1 MQVFSTKSNIP
12 QKLITDPN
20 LLLFPTLNQSFHL
33 CPKINLSGLSS
44 SCLFFFPFSF
54 RPKTSSSSSSSV
66 NVTMKTL
73 NLLLLIFFFSSVFFS
88 SFPVLAAFS
97 ELGYSTV
104 YAESTGTI
112 GGEYEPEP
120 SPKISYDRLT
130 EVRRN
135 CKSVLSSA
143 SELNIDPISRDLR
156 KSKKNL
162 SFRNGDWSQLPA
174 GDSPILPFDTT
185 NITSSK
191 PLNLVSFRVTDL
203 DLPHR
208 TKRYVGVNGVL
219 LLAITTFSDLTS
231 RGGVREFELWPS
243 HTQLKIAFQ
252 GVYVEN
258 DNDQERVLCM
268 LGETMLPSRE
278 TNSPSDHPWRWVKE
292 HDAPPLLQDDQIRL
306 ILRYPKTFTLTKRV
320 IQGEVKSLNQKP
332 NLKYFDKISISSQL
346 SKSVQYSFVSDEL
359 VSKACDKNSTIS
371 GIDVYKG
378 KGFCDLLRRVASNAP
393 LTVLPNWK
401 CNGTQAFCGKL
412 GPFGSNGDGGF
423 KGVSLYMQNIHCQEA
438 DDDNAV
444 AKVSAVFRAVRP
456 DENLYLSGRRSALDN
471 MTVTAEGV
479 WKASSGELCMVAC
492 RRGQADL
499 CNARVCLYIPTTFS
513 IRQRSILVGRFSCLI
528 KDKNLSPSF
537 SPLSFEKLVDPMDMQ
552 NYFQSTVTHPFYSY
566 SKTDEAGGILE
577 RNQEF
582 SFGTIIKKSVMK
594 FPKLE
599 DSEDSLS
606 SLSLLAEDLTFHTP
620 AFTDK
625 KTLGTN
631 FGMDV
636 LSLGPL
642 FGLFW
647 RSSNDSI
654 QEQTTPYRTKD
665 QYTEKQLL
673 LNVSAQI
680 SLTGG
685 EAFGNFSKIYLEGLY
700 DEHTGRMYLV
710 GCRDVRAS
718 WEVLSASGDLEDGLD
733 CLMDVVVS
741 YPPIK
746 SRWLADP
753 TAKVSISSRRPD
765 DDPLY
770 FKPLKLKTTPVFYRR
785 QREDILS
792 RAGVEGI
799 LRVLTLTFSIGCI
812 TSQLFYIRTKTD
824 LVPFLSLVMLGVQ
837 ALGYSLPLI
846 TGAEALFKRKAA
858 SGTAYETPSYDL
870 QRSQWFNVIDY
881 TVKLLVMVCFL
892 LTLRLCQ
899 KVWKSRVRLVTR
911 TPQEPYRVPSDK
923 RVLLVSL
930 FLHALGYILALVLHP
945 ARTQVYG
952 GYTPAATNWW
962 QTETEEYIGLVQDF
976 FLLPQVIANFI
987 WQIDSKQPLRKLY
1000 YLGITLVRLFPHV
1013 YDYLIGSVPDPYFIG
1028 EEHEFVNP
1036 NLDFF
1041 SKFGDVAIPVT
1052 AVLLAVIVFVQ
1063 QRWDYDKLSQAL
1075 SFGRF
1080 RILPSRSVKYER
1092 VKSESEMVSGVSVNG
1107 NHSDNEE

>member
-1 MQVFSTKSNIP
+1 
-12 QKLITDPN
+12 
-20 LLLFPTLNQSFHL
+20 
-33 CPKINLSGLSS
+33 
-44 SCLFFFPFSF
+44 
-54 RPKTSSSSSSSV
+54 
-66 NVTMKTL
+66 
-73 NLLLLIFFFSSVFFS
+73 
-88 SFPVLAAFS
+88 
-97 ELGYSTV
+97 
-104 YAESTGTI
+104 
-112 GGEYEPEP
+112 
-120 SPKISYDRLT
+120 
-130 EVRRN
+130 
-135 CKSVLSSA
+135 
-143 SELNIDPISRDLR
+143 
-156 KSKKNL
+156 
-162 SFRNGDWSQLPA
+162 
-174 GDSPILPFDTT
+174 
-185 NITSSK
+185 
-191 PLNLVSFRVTDL
+191 
-203 DLPHR
+203 
-208 TKRYVGVNGVL
+208 
-219 LLAITTFSDLTS
+219 
-231 RGGVREFELWPS
+231 
-243 HTQLKIAFQ
+243 
-252 GVYVEN
+252 
-258 DNDQERVLCM
+258 M
-268 LGETMLPSRE
+268 LGETMLPSRDNNE
-278 TNSPSDHPWRWVKE
+278 SPSDPWRWVKE
-292 HDAPPLLQDDQIRL
+292 HDTPPLLQDDQIRL
-306 ILRYPKTFTLTKRV
+306 ILRYPKTFTLTKRA
-320 IQGEVKSLNQKP
+320 IQGDLKSLNEKP
-332 NLKYFDKISISSQL
+332 NLKYFDRISISSQL
-346 SKSVQYSFVSDEL
+346 SKSVQYSFLADEL
-359 VSKACDKNSTIS
+359 VSNACENVSSTIS

-378 KGFCDLLRRVASNAP
+378 KGFCNLLQRVVSQTP

-401 CNGTQAFCGKL
+401 CNGTDAFCRKL
-412 GPFGSNGDGGF
+412 GPFASDGDVNSTDGSFRDVN
-423 KGVSLYMQNIHCQEA
+423 LYMQNVHCLE
-438 DDDNAV
+438 DDAAV
-444 AKVSAVFRAVRP
+444 TKVSAVFRAVRP
-456 DENLYLSGRRSALDN
+456 SENLYLSGRRSALDN

-479 WKASSGELCMVAC
+479 WKQSSGELCMVAC
-492 RRGQADL
+492 RRGEVDL

-513 IRQRSILVGRFSCLI
+513 IRQRSILVGTFSCLNTE
-528 KDKNLSPSF
+528 KNLTPSF
-537 SPLSFEKLVDPMDMQ
+537 SPLSFEKLVEPMDMQ
-552 NYFQSTVTHPFYSY
+552 NYFQSSSSQHPFYRY

-620 AFTDK
+620 AFTEK
-625 KTLGTN
+625 KTSVTN
-631 FGMDV
+631 LGMDV

-647 RSSNDSI
+647 RSSNESI
-654 QEQTTPYRTKD
+654 EEQSGSSVPYKTKD

-680 SLTGG
+680 SLTG
-685 EAFGNFSKIYLEGLY
+685 ESFGNVSKIYLEGLY

-718 WEVLSASGDLEDGLD
+718 WEVLSASGDLESGLD
-733 CLMDVVVS
+733 CLVDVVVS

-746 SRWLADP
+746 ARWLADP
-753 TAKVSISSRRPD
+753 TAKVSISSKRPD

-770 FKPLKLKTTPVFYRR
+770 FKPLKLKTTPIFYRR

-812 TSQLFYIRTKTD
+812 ASQLFYVRTNVD
-824 LVPFLSLVMLGVQ
+824 SVPFVSLVMLGVQ

-858 SGTAYETPSYDL
+858 SPTAYETPSYDL
-870 QRSQWFNVIDY
+870 QKSQWFNVIDY

-911 TPQEPYRVPSDK
+911 TTPQEPHKVPSDR

-945 ARTQVYG
+945 ARTERFTQVYG
-952 GYTPAATNWW
+952 AAVGTNWW

-976 FLLPQVIANFI
+976 FLLPQVIANFV
-987 WQIDSKQPLRKLY
+987 WQIDSKQQPLRKLY

-1013 YDYLIGSVPDPYFIG
+1013 YDYLVGSVPDPYFIG

-1092 VKSESEMVSGVSVNG
+1092 VMSESEMVSGVCANG

>member
-1 MQVFSTKSNIP
+1 
-12 QKLITDPN
+12 
-20 LLLFPTLNQSFHL
+20 
-33 CPKINLSGLSS
+33 
-44 SCLFFFPFSF
+44 
-54 RPKTSSSSSSSV
+54 
-66 NVTMKTL
+66 MKTL
-73 NLLLLIFFFSSVFFS
+73 NLLPLIFFLSSLLS
-88 SFPVLAAFS
+88 PVTTLAAFS
-97 ELGYSTV
+97 ELGYST
-104 YAESTGTI
+104 ESTPASSSSFK
-112 GGEYEPEP
+112 GEFYEPEP
-120 SPKISYDRLT
+120 SHTSFSYDRLT
-130 EVRRN
+130 DVRRN

-162 SFRNGDWSQLPA
+162 SFRNGDWSQSS
-174 GDSPILPFDTT
+174 GDSPILPFDDSTTT
-185 NITSSK
+185 NNTSSSSSIK

-219 LLAITTFSDLTS
+219 LLAITAFNDLTS
-231 RGGVREFELWPS
+231 RGVREFELWPS
-243 HTQLKIAFQ
+243 HTQLKINFQ

-258 DNDQERVLCM
+258 DKDQERVLCM
-268 LGETMLPSRE
+268 LGETMLPSRDDNNE
-278 TNSPSDHPWRWVKE
+278 KSPSDPWKWVKE
-292 HDAPPLLQDDQIRL
+292 HDTTPPLLQDDQIRL
-306 ILRYPKTFTLTKRV
+306 ILRYPKAFTLTKRE
-320 IQGEVKSLNQKP
+320 IIGEVKSLNEKP
-332 NLKYFDKISISSQL
+332 NLKYFDKITISSQL
-346 SKSVQYSFVSDEL
+346 SKSNQYSFVADEL
-359 VSKACDKNSTIS
+359 VSNACDGNGSTIS

-378 KGFCDLLRRVASNAP
+378 KGFCNLLQRVVSQTP

-401 CNGTQAFCGKL
+401 CNGTDAFCRKL
-412 GPFGSNGDGGF
+412 GPFGSDGDGSF
-423 KGVSLYMQNIHCQEA
+423 KGVNLYMQNIHCQETAA
-438 DDDNAV
+438 DSV
-444 AKVSAVFRAVRP
+444 TKVSAVFRAVRP
-456 DENLYLSGRRSALDN
+456 SENLYLSGKRSSLDN
-471 MTVTAEGV
+471 MTVTAEGA
-479 WKASSGELCMVAC
+479 WKPSTGQLCMVAC
-492 RRGQADL
+492 RRGEVDL

-513 IRQRSILVGRFSCLI
+513 IRQRSILVGTFSCLD
-528 KDKNLSPSF
+528 KKNLSF
-537 SPLSFEKLVDPMDMQ
+537 SPLSFEKLVEPMDMQ
-552 NYFQSTVTHPFYSY
+552 NYFQSSLQHPFYRY

-620 AFTDK
+620 AFTEK
-625 KTLGTN
+625 KTLVTN

-647 RSSNDSI
+647 RSSNFSSI
-654 QEQTTPYRTKD
+654 EEQTQTQTPYKTKD

-680 SLTGG
+680 SLTGD
-685 EAFGNFSKIYLEGLY
+685 AFGNVSKIYLEGLY

-733 CLMDVVVS
+733 CLVDVVVS

-770 FKPLKLKTTPVFYRR
+770 FKQLKLKTTPIFYRR

-812 TSQLFYIRTKTD
+812 ASQLFYFRTNAD
-824 LVPFLSLVMLGVQ
+824 SVPFVSLVMLGVQ

-858 SGTAYETPSYDL
+858 SPTAYETPSYDL
-870 QRSQWFNVIDY
+870 QKSQWFNVIDY

-911 TPQEPYRVPSDK
+911 TTPQEPHRVPSDK

-945 ARTQVYG
+945 ARTERFTPVYG
-952 GYTPAATNWW
+952 AAGTNWW

-987 WQIDSKQPLRKLY
+987 WQIDSKQQPLRKLY

-1013 YDYLIGSVPDPYFIG
+1013 YDYLVGSVPDPYFIG

-1092 VKSESEMVSGVSVNG
+1092 VMSESEMVSRVSVNG
-1107 NHSDNEE
+1107 NHSDEE